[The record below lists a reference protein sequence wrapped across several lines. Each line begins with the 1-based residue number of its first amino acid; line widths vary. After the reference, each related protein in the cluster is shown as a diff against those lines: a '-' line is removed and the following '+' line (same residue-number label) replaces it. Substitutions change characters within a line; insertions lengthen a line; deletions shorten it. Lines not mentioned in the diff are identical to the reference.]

1 MLCESLGNFADVSI
15 LLTKIWKFTKFAILI
30 GNLRNSVETII
41 MSLFMSEQI
50 SFMMLVKILLILTN
64 LKIFMLYKPNG
75 F

>member
-15 LLTKIWKFTKFAILI
+15 LSTKIWKFTKFAILI
-30 GNLRNSVETII
+30 DNLRNSVETII